1 MKQRIGIVIPVYN
14 REKELRRTVESVWS
28 QEYRPIHLVL
38 VDNGSTDDSL
48 ALCYALKEQYE
59 DSDFLVTVTEEK
71 VPGPSAA
78 RNRGLACL
86 TEEIVSFQDSDDEY
100 TSGAIARY
108 MEAFEQNP
116 LVELVGGTVQM
127 IPENGAPFVAKADF
141 SHRVE
146 PHLFHC
152 TLGTQRYAAKTELV
166 RRVGGWHED
175 YRVWEDWNLG
185 LRMLLETSQ
194 VVWIKTPPQVKIHLH
209 ADSLSGYRYAPHSQD
224 ILKAISCAH
233 ADVEASNHPDKK
245 RLHKLLI
252 YKQMVVAGL
261 CHKEKSPQGRE
272 LYRKTMAEAKG
283 NLVLRCFLP
292 MVYRY
297 VSWGGR
303 GSAIIADWLLR

>member
-1 MKQRIGIVIPVYN
+1 MIPVYN

-28 QEYRPIHLVL
+28 QDYRPIHLVL
-38 VDNGSTDDSL
+38 VDNRSTDGSL
-48 ALCYALKEQYE
+48 ALCHTLKEQYE
-59 DSDFLVTVTEEK
+59 APDFLITVTEENAL
-71 VPGPSAA
+71 GPSAA
-78 RNRGLACL
+78 RNKGLSCL
-86 TEEIVSFQDSDDEY
+86 TEDIVSFQDSDDEY
-100 TSGAIARY
+100 TLGAIARY

-127 IPENGAPFVAKADF
+127 IPENGVPFIAKVDF
-141 SHRVE
+141 SYRVE

-185 LRMLLETSQ
+185 LRMLLATSRI
-194 VVWIKTPPQVKIHLH
+194 VWIKTPPQVKIHLH

-224 ILKAISCAH
+224 ILQAINRAH
-233 ADVEASNHPDKK
+233 ADVEASNHAHKN
-245 RLHKLLI
+245 RLHKLLV

-261 CHKEKSPQGRE
+261 CQKEKSPQGDE
-272 LYRKTMAEAKG
+272 LYRKTMAEARG
-283 NLVLRCFLP
+283 DLVMCCFLP
-292 MVYRY
+292 LVYRY

-303 GSAIIADWLLR
+303 GSATIADWLLH